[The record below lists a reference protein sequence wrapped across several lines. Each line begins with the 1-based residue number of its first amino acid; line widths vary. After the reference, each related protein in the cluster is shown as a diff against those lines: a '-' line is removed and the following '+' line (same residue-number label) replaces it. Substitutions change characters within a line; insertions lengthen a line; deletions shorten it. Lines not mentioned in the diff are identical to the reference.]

1 MPALNFQDRWAD
13 AVEIGARHASGI
25 YMSIG
30 TMLPKRTTIRKPGR
44 ATPGQTLYLY
54 TGQHTPAC
62 RKLGEVTC
70 LAVTPVLVTPEGEIK
85 LAGYRMSP
93 IKCETFARLDT
104 AGQLGAAEFVEFFRL
119 TYGLPFMGELIAW

>member
-1 MPALNFQDRWAD
+1 MPALNFQERWSD
-13 AVEIGARHASGI
+13 AVWIGAMHATGQ
-25 YMSIG
+25 YAAIG

-54 TGQHTPAC
+54 TGQRTPAC

-70 LAVTPVLVTPEGEIK
+70 LAVTPVLVAAEGEIK

-93 IKCETFARLDT
+93 IKCEAFARLDT
-104 AGQLGAAEFVEFFRL
+104 AGQLGAAELVEFFRL
-119 TYGLPFMGELIAW
+119 AYGLPFVGELIAW